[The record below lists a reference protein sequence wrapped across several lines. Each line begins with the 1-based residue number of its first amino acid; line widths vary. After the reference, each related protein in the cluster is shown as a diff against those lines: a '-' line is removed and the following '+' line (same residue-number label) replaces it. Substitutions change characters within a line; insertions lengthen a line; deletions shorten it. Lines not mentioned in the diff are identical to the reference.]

1 LHTTGRIQDI
11 AMRLDRCH
19 PEYEERVSQFRYPQI
34 ENDIVNAMKFS
45 AVFATAQ
52 RLYRVKLC

>member
-1 LHTTGRIQDI
+1 
-11 AMRLDRCH
+11 MRLDRCH